1 MLTSYEFLK
10 LAVTYCRTTSFF
22 KNNLFYYFMCV
33 GKFFF
38 FFGLHACLC
47 TIYMPGAIRG
57 QKTAS
62 NPLEL
67 ELEAVVS

>member
-1 MLTSYEFLK
+1 
-10 LAVTYCRTTSFF
+10 
-22 KNNLFYYFMCV
+22 MCV